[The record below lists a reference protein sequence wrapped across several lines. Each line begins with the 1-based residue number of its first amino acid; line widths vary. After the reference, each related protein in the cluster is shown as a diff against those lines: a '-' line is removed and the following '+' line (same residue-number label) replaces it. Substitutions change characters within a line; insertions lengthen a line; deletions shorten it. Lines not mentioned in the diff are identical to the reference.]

1 MMFTSSLMPML
12 LLVLSMVLLLLIILP
27 GTTVVAFFHS
37 TRITATTTR
46 IIPAVCK
53 IKNQEHYVSVQ
64 SDDYEITSEDEDS
77 SSIRYQINIVL
88 MDKRTELLADTVEL
102 QRVHP
107 KSIVPEDNEMRC
119 STDTT
124 NNATLT
130 IDQMINEVL
139 LSSRLDMPFLKS
151 TKVGPSTIEGAGRGL
166 FATVDINEGEVI
178 TCYPGDAVLY
188 EMSSPSSSTVDD
200 ENDDDEE
207 EEESYDYDD
216 DDDDHQDDDEDDE
229 ADDDFT
235 DAMVLWGIHVPEN
248 ERWDD
253 DAVFDGSETNVPLTA
268 YAVSVDD
275 QYSVMGHPE
284 LDVNPAYSGH
294 YANDGAGHLALE
306 KPTSEA
312 NIAAALELG
321 LDTEYSSDNTGV
333 GGVEEN
339 IVAYVL
345 KSFEVANAKI
355 VELGGIHVAV
365 VATRDI
371 QADDEIMVTY
381 GPDHWLGYS

>member
-1 MMFTSSLMPML
+1 MI
-12 LLVLSMVLLLLIILP
+12 VVLLLIILP
-27 GTTVVAFFHS
+27 EATVVVAFLHHS
-37 TRITATTTR
+37 TTRITTTTTR

-53 IKNQEHYVSVQ
+53 KIKHQQAEHHYHYVSVQ
-64 SDDYEITSEDEDS
+64 SDDYEITSEDEDT
-77 SSIRYQINIVL
+77 SSIRYQINKVL
-88 MDKRTELLADTVEL
+88 MDKRKELLADIVEL
-102 QRVHP
+102 NRVHP
-107 KSIVPEDNEMRC
+107 KSIVPEDNEMRDMNNNNI
-119 STDTT
+119 SLTT
-124 NNATLT
+124 TT
-130 IDQMINEVL
+130 TDQMINEVL

-151 TKVGPSTIEGAGRGL
+151 TKVGPSTIKGAGRGL
-166 FATVDINEGEVI
+166 FATIDINEGEVI

-188 EMSSPSSSTVDD
+188 EMSSSSPPSCSSSPSSTVDNDD
-200 ENDDDEE
+200 ENDYDNDEE
-207 EEESYDYDD
+207 EEESYDYDY
-216 DDDDHQDDDEDDE
+216 DDEDE
-229 ADDDFT
+229 DFT

-248 ERWDD
+248 DRWDD
-253 DAVFDGSETNVPLTA
+253 DTVFDGSETNIPLTA

-284 LDVNPAYSGH
+284 LVVNPAYSGH

-321 LDTEYSSDNTGV
+321 LDTDYSSDNTGV
-333 GGVEEN
+333 GGIEEN

-355 VELGGIHVAV
+355 VELGGIHVVV
-365 VATRDI
+365 VATRAI
-371 QADDEIMVTY
+371 QAGDEIMVTY

>member
-1 MMFTSSLMPML
+1 
-12 LLVLSMVLLLLIILP
+12 MVLLLIIGLLP
-27 GTTVVAFFHS
+27 EATVVVAFLHHV
-37 TRITATTTR
+37 
-46 IIPAVCK
+46 PVCTK
-53 IKNQEHYVSVQ
+53 IKNTQEHYHYVSVQ
-64 SDDYEITSEDEDS
+64 SDDYEITSEDEDC
-77 SSIRYQINIVL
+77 SSIRYQINKVL
-88 MDKRTELLADTVEL
+88 MDKRRELLAADTVEL
-102 QRVHP
+102 NRVHP
-107 KSIVPEDNEMRC
+107 KSIVPEDNEMR
-119 STDTT
+119 DALTT
-124 NNATLT
+124 ITT
-130 IDQMINEVL
+130 DQMITEIL

-151 TKVGPSTIEGAGRGL
+151 TKVGPSTIDGAGRGL

-188 EMSSPSSSTVDD
+188 ERSSNSSPSSSSSSSSTVDD
-200 ENDDDEE
+200 DDENYDDDE
-207 EEESYDYDD
+207 EEESYDYDE
-216 DDDDHQDDDEDDE
+216 DEDEDE
-229 ADDDFT
+229 DEDFT

-248 ERWDD
+248 DRWDD
-253 DAVFDGSETNVPLTA
+253 DAVFDGSDTTIPLTA

-306 KPTSEA
+306 TPTSEA

>member
-1 MMFTSSLMPML
+1 MFTSSPMPML
-12 LLVLSMVLLLLIILP
+12 MLLLALHMLLLLLLILP
-27 GTTVVAFFHS
+27 GATVVAFLHS
-37 TRITATTTR
+37 TRITTTTR
-46 IIPAVCK
+46 IIIPPVCK

-64 SDDYEITSEDEDS
+64 SDDYEITSEDKDS
-77 SSIRYQINIVL
+77 TSIRYQINKVL
-88 MDKRTELLADTVEL
+88 MDKRAELLSDPVEL

-107 KSIVPEDNEMRC
+107 KSIVPEDNEMRD
-119 STDTT
+119 TDIM
-124 NNATLT
+124 NNTLT
-130 IDQMINEVL
+130 TDQMINEVL
-139 LSSRLDMPFLKS
+139 LSSRLDMPFLQS

-188 EMSSPSSSTVDD
+188 EMSSPSSSSTLDD
-200 ENDDDEE
+200 EHDDVE
-207 EEESYDYDD
+207 EEESYYDD
-216 DDDDHQDDDEDDE
+216 DDDDGDDDEDEDDDE
-229 ADDDFT
+229 NEDFT

-248 ERWDD
+248 DRWDD
-253 DAVFDGSETNVPLTA
+253 DAVFDGSDTNIPLTA

-284 LDVNPAYSGH
+284 LVVNPAYSGH

-321 LDTEYSSDNTGV
+321 LDTDYSSDNTGV
-333 GGVEEN
+333 GGIEEN

-355 VELGGIHVAV
+355 VELGGIHVVV
-365 VATRDI
+365 VATRAI
-371 QADDEIMVTY
+371 QAGDEIMVTY

>member
-1 MMFTSSLMPML
+1 
-12 LLVLSMVLLLLIILP
+12 MVLLLIILP
-27 GTTVVAFFHS
+27 EATVVVAFLHHS
-37 TRITATTTR
+37 TTR
-46 IIPAVCK
+46 ILQVPVCTK
-53 IKNQEHYVSVQ
+53 IENQQDHYHYVSVQ
-64 SDDYEITSEDEDS
+64 SDDYEITSEDEDC
-77 SSIRYQINIVL
+77 SSIRYQINKVL
-88 MDKRTELLADTVEL
+88 MDKRIELLAADTVEL
-102 QRVHP
+102 NRVHP
-107 KSIVPEDNEMRC
+107 KSIVPEDNEMRDT
-119 STDTT
+119 TDTPT
-124 NNATLT
+124 T
-130 IDQMINEVL
+130 DQMIREVL

-151 TKVGPSTIEGAGRGL
+151 TKVGPSTIDGAGRGL
-166 FATVDINEGEVI
+166 FATVDIKEGEVI

-188 EMSSPSSSTVDD
+188 ERSSNSSPSSSSSSSSTVDD
-200 ENDDDEE
+200 DDENYDDDDEE
-207 EEESYDYDD
+207 EEGYDYDE
-216 DDDDHQDDDEDDE
+216 DEDDE
-229 ADDDFT
+229 EEEDEDFT

-248 ERWDD
+248 DRWDD
-253 DAVFDGSETNVPLTA
+253 DAVFDGSETTIPLTA

-284 LDVNPAYSGH
+284 LEVNPAYSGH

-306 KPTSEA
+306 TPTSEA

-321 LDTEYSSDNTGV
+321 LDTDYSSDNTGV

>member
-1 MMFTSSLMPML
+1 MMFTSSPMPIL
-12 LLVLSMVLLLLIILP
+12 LLVLSMVLLPIILV
-27 GTTVVAFFHS
+27 GATVVVAFLHS
-37 TRITATTTR
+37 TTRITATTAR
-46 IIPAVCK
+46 ILVQPVCK
-53 IKNQEHYVSVQ
+53 IKNRQEHYVSVQ
-64 SDDYEITSEDEDS
+64 SDDYETTSEDEDS
-77 SSIRYQINIVL
+77 SSIRYQINKVL
-88 MDKRTELLADTVEL
+88 MDKRIELLADTVEL

-107 KSIVPEDNEMRC
+107 KSIVPEDNELRD
-119 STDTT
+119 TDT
-124 NNATLT
+124 LT
-130 IDQMINEVL
+130 TDQMINEVL

-188 EMSSPSSSTVDD
+188 EMSSPSSSTVND
-200 ENDDDEE
+200 ENDDDEEE

-216 DDDDHQDDDEDDE
+216 DDDEDEDEDE
-229 ADDDFT
+229 DEDFT

-248 ERWDD
+248 DRWDD
-253 DAVFDGSETNVPLTA
+253 DAVFDGSETNIPLTA